1 MSLYNFAPCSTLSQ
15 MHPFVSWENAFSDEE
30 LDSLIEYLDQLEK
43 MESTVGGDNPDGIV
57 RKSTV
62 SWVKNDSPQAA
73 LLYDRLAYV
82 ARSLNAKFYGFDLC
96 GFVEDMQYTIYYGD
110 EKGHYTWHNDMSETS
125 PSARKFSMI
134 LQLSEPDDY
143 EGGELQTFIGADPAV
158 VDKQK
163 GLIVGFPSWTLHRVT
178 PVTKGI
184 RKTIVVWVAGPQFK

>member
-15 MHPFVSWENAFSDEE
+15 MHSFVSWENTFSDEE

-43 MESTVGGDNPDGIV
+43 VEASIGEGNTDNII

-73 LLYDRLAYV
+73 LLYDRMAFV
-82 ARSLNAKFYGFDLC
+82 ARSLNAKFYGFDLY

-110 EKGHYTWHNDMSETS
+110 EEGHYTWHTDMSETS
-125 PSARKFSMI
+125 SSTRKFSMI
-134 LQLSEPDDY
+134 LQLSDPNDY
-143 EGGELQTFIGADPAV
+143 EGGELQTLIGSDHSAV
-158 VDKQK
+158 VKQK
-163 GLIVGFPSWTLHRVT
+163 GLIAAFPSWTLHRVT